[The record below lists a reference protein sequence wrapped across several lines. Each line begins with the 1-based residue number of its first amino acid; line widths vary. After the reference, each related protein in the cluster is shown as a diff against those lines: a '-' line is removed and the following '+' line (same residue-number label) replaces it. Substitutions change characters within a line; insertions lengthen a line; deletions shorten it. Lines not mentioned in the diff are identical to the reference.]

1 MNVNKPRTE
10 SMIINSQKDNNKNKN
25 NLKFTNFKQNHC
37 KNKVRAGKQK
47 TGKQKAGNWKDC
59 RRKGNE
65 YTFLKA
71 FKCAVSHILKSL

>member
-25 NLKFTNFKQNHC
+25 NLKFTNFKQNHS
-37 KNKVRAGKQK
+37 KNKVIGI
-47 TGKQKAGNWKDC
+47 QKAGNWKDC
-59 RRKGNE
+59 RKKGNE

-71 FKCAVSHILKSL
+71 FKCAVSHNLKSL